1 MNKFKVGDR
10 VRVKSDLKGRRRY
23 NRLYFD
29 GKMETYR
36 GKFYKIVGMTCEAYY
51 LKGID
56 GWVFNDDMLEP
67 ASDDKEIHITVKGNA
82 THAFLKENGEVTKR
96 AVAKCS
102 PEDNFDFKTGAEL
115 AFNRLFEEKPN
126 IPEEF
131 WDRWKPEKIAV
142 NCETENES
150 KEFLVEAD
158 KRGFKWNSGN
168 FLLNHLCW
176 HVYEDETC
184 YCHNY
189 NGACYA
195 DTDFYK
201 SHGYA
206 IIYYSDLAQGK
217 LPPKQ
222 EFKQYLLELTDG
234 SNIGVIGTS
243 TPITDIIGRT
253 LKVGDTVELYRN
265 TDNCGEC
272 AVCFNERYGFYIAGV
287 AGCKFQNGISGDF
300 KIIKKRYHA
309 EIADGEKIGGV
320 LYHKSLEA

>member
-1 MNKFKVGDR
+1 MDKFKVGDK
-10 VRVKSDLKGRRRY
+10 VRIKNGLFSGYDYNGLLFTYKMDKCKGKIYKIERISSE
-23 NRLYFD
+23 RLYTL
-29 GKMETYR
+29 E
-36 GKFYKIVGMTCEAYY
+36 
-51 LKGID
+51 GIL
-56 GWVFNDDMLEP
+56 GWTFNNAMLEP
-67 ASDDKEIHITVKGNA
+67 VYNSEIHITTDGKT
-82 THAFLKENGEVTKR
+82 THAMLKENGEVTKR

-131 WDRWKPEKIAV
+131 WDRWKTEKIAV

-158 KRGFKWNSGN
+158 KRGFKWSSGN

-184 YCHNY
+184 YYHNC

-272 AVCFNERYGFYIAGV
+272 AVCFNERYEFYIAGV
-287 AGCKFQNGISGDF
+287 ANCEFQNGISGDF
-300 KIIKKRYHA
+300 KIIKKRSHA
-309 EIADGEKIGGV
+309 EIADGEKVGCV
-320 LYHKSLEA
+320 VYHKKP